1 MEELASVGLY
11 AISRPDEPETMA
23 PDLTLAI
30 QGAWIRGNGRRA
42 PGVVSTESRVL
53 RSFERYG
60 LVNSQGKG
68 LVLA

>member
-30 QGAWIRGNGRRA
+30 QGAWIRGNGGRA
-42 PGVVSTESRVL
+42 PGGSQHGITRA
-53 RSFERYG
+53 SF
-60 LVNSQGKG
+60 V
-68 LVLA
+68 